1 MNPSIVTQR
10 DIADALGV
18 SVNTVSHALR
28 GLSDIS
34 SETIEKVRKKA
45 RELGYVPNSMA
56 IKLKTGS
63 TKTIALVYD
72 NLVNPYFTIMA
83 SKILRLI
90 KEKDYD
96 TVIFPC
102 GNYFEIQSETL
113 NELIELHVDGI
124 LSFLDIGEAIVDTK
138 AFKAFPTVIVGR
150 KSDHSITSIY
160 TDDYE
165 GGKLIGQYFKKTGYQ
180 KVLYAGPELINE
192 SSRRYN
198 GIKEIYGDNIAK
210 YQYREND
217 DVSKLIDVIT
227 QEKIEAVFAFNDV
240 LATLISTALKRNK
253 LDVEVAGY
261 DYIHGQLPFAN
272 DIDSIQYDFDKLAE
286 LSVNSLFEIME
297 NPDIEIKKI
306 KIPVTLHRKGE
317 K

>member
-1 MNPSIVTQR
+1 MKSSIVTQK
-10 DIADALGV
+10 DIADALNV

-34 SETIEKVRKKA
+34 TETIEKVRKKA

-83 SKILRLI
+83 SKILKLI

-102 GNYFEIQSETL
+102 ENYFEIQSETL

-124 LSFLDIGEAIVDTK
+124 LSFLDIGDAIVDTK
-138 AFKAFPTVIVGR
+138 AFKAFPAVIVGR
-150 KSDHSITSIY
+150 KSNYNITSVY

-165 GGKLIGQYFKKTGYQ
+165 GGKLIGKFFKDSGY
-180 KVLYAGPELINE
+180 KKIMYAGPEMINE

-198 GIKEIYGDNIAK
+198 GIKEIFGDSIIK

-217 DVSKLIDVIT
+217 DVKKLVET
-227 QEKIEAVFAFNDV
+227 VEQKKVEAVFAFNDV
-240 LATLISTALKRNK
+240 LATLIRTALKRNK
-253 LDVEVAGY
+253 LNVEVAGY

-297 NPDIEIKKI
+297 NPEIGIKKT